1 MQFEEFDKKIKE
13 AAENH
18 HPAYDEQAWAKMNKL
33 LDKHM
38 PEKEERRRRFAWLF
52 FLLFLAG
59 GAGVFYGVQ
68 SLVSSNSA
76 VPSFSSSRNGS
87 GELVPDIAKDK
98 NLPVIKD
105 QEGTVSRISTG
116 SSRENNSSDEL
127 ANQEAKNLN
136 ERGSAKMKNPG
147 TITGDLS
154 ATRKS
159 GNNPVTGNKVPA
171 GQHAPADPSFTSGIA
186 KKKKKGTGVPAE
198 VNSGVRVDDQ
208 ADKQPIPANNNLIIA
223 SQTPAPD
230 KIALQSITDT
240 ISGQPVAV
248 ISGAPQLTD
257 TISKSDAGTTAD
269 VPLTQEKK
277 QSPVK
282 QSRFFLT
289 LSAGPDVSFTA
300 NGKPGQLIP
309 VTGIGIGYIFRDRF
323 SLRAGFYN
331 ADKKYTASP
340 SAYNAP
346 ASFYNYYPYLVKVD
360 ADCRV
365 YEIPVSLGYHFG
377 ARKNHSW
384 FASATLSSY
393 LMKRETYNYSYK
405 TSAWG
410 TVQQREWSL
419 YNSNQHL
426 FSVLGISGGYQRK
439 ITNRISFIAEPYL
452 RMPVSGVGYGKVKL
466 NSAGVLFSLAV
477 EPAAFMLRKQKK

>member
-1 MQFEEFDKKIKE
+1 MQFEELDKKIKE

-18 HPAYDEQAWAKMNKL
+18 HPAYDEQAWTKMNKL

-68 SLVSSNSA
+68 SIVSTNSA
-76 VPSFSSSRNGS
+76 VPSVSSSRNGS
-87 GELVPDIAKDK
+87 GEQVRDITKDK
-98 NLPVIKD
+98 NLPAIKD
-105 QEGTVSRISTG
+105 QEGMVSRISTG
-116 SSRENNSSDEL
+116 SIKENISSDEL
-127 ANQEAKNLN
+127 TNQEAKNVKATGKA
-136 ERGSAKMKNPG
+136 EMKNSG
-147 TITGDLS
+147 TRAGDLS

-159 GNNPVTGNKVPA
+159 GNNPATGNKVPA
-171 GQHAPADPSFTSGIA
+171 AQKAPADPSFSSGIA
-186 KKKKKGTGVPAE
+186 KKKKKGAGIPAV
-198 VNSGVRVDDQ
+198 VNSGVWEDDPV
-208 ADKQPIPANNNLIIA
+208 DKQGLPANNISVTG
-223 SQTPAPD
+223 SQSPTLD
-230 KIALQSITDT
+230 KLAVHSIKDT
-240 ISGQPVAV
+240 ISGQSVAV
-248 ISGAPQLTD
+248 ISGAPQLID
-257 TISKSDAGTTAD
+257 SGSKTDAGATAD
-269 VPLTQEKK
+269 LPLKPVKK

-289 LSAGPDVSFTA
+289 LSAGPDISFTA
-300 NGKPGQLIP
+300 NDKPGQLIP

-452 RMPVSGVGYGKVKL
+452 RMPVNGVGYGKVKL

-477 EPAAFMLRKQKK
+477 EPAAFILRKQKK